1 MMSHKEQYNL
11 ISGFKELDDGI
22 IQMYTEYAANA
33 GATVQSLINQ
43 EENVDKKEEPKDDK
57 KAENV
62 KNGAF
67 ISEEEENEEDKEAKA
82 A

>member
-1 MMSHKEQYNL
+1 
-11 ISGFKELDDGI
+11 
-22 IQMYTEYAANA
+22 MYTEYAANA

-62 KNGAF
+62 KSGAF